1 MGILLTINL
10 NMMKIAVK
18 MLCIIFLLS
27 LSKNIWAQESVDK
40 GLQALVDDYKAVGLA
55 VVVIKDN
62 QPIYQKAL
70 GYKNLE
76 SQTPLR
82 TDHLFRI
89 ASISKSFSA
98 TAIMQLVEKG
108 LISLDDDFGDLMGFP
123 IRNPKYPNQKI
134 TLRMVLSHTSSIND
148 KNGYFELDVI
158 NPAKNPEWEKSYN
171 DYAPGTNYE
180 YCNLNFNMVGA
191 VLERLTHQRFDIY
204 IKDKVLRPLKLNAGY
219 CIDSLDKANFATL
232 YAYNSESNHFE
243 AQPSAYNPRSE
254 DIKKYRLGE
263 STPVFSPTGGLK
275 ISAEDL
281 ATYMCMHMNYGAYA
295 GGGLLEK
302 KSAQLMQQK
311 LSEPEGY
318 GLALQETDT
327 LIPNIH
333 LVGHTG
339 DAYGLFS
346 NMFFH
351 PEEKFGFVVITNGC
365 IPKREDG
372 NIALSVKVINYL
384 YEQLIK

>member
-1 MGILLTINL
+1 AYWYYGTLAHRVIYSAWIFIRDRVPIGSKIYLPIWGSNKRTGHEIYGVHFVRHISKFCNRSSDRLWIEIGFEIYDIIPIFMGILLTINL

-123 IRNPKYPNQKI
+123 IRNPK
-134 TLRMVLSHTSSIND
+134 
-148 KNGYFELDVI
+148 
-158 NPAKNPEWEKSYN
+158 
-171 DYAPGTNYE
+171 
-180 YCNLNFNMVGA
+180 
-191 VLERLTHQRFDIY
+191 
-204 IKDKVLRPLKLNAGY
+204 
-219 CIDSLDKANFATL
+219 
-232 YAYNSESNHFE
+232 
-243 AQPSAYNPRSE
+243 
-254 DIKKYRLGE
+254 
-263 STPVFSPTGGLK
+263 
-275 ISAEDL
+275 
-281 ATYMCMHMNYGAYA
+281 
-295 GGGLLEK
+295 
-302 KSAQLMQQK
+302 
-311 LSEPEGY
+311 
-318 GLALQETDT
+318 
-327 LIPNIH
+327 
-333 LVGHTG
+333 
-339 DAYGLFS
+339 
-346 NMFFH
+346 
-351 PEEKFGFVVITNGC
+351 
-365 IPKREDG
+365 
-372 NIALSVKVINYL
+372 
-384 YEQLIK
+384 